1 MYCTKVYSVRVLL
14 LKTDLA
20 FYRLMYEQQIC
31 YNSVYRVGT
40 NKNNM
45 RNRIIAVRIT
55 EKQKEQIN
63 KQAQAMGLNASE
75 LVREYIIKLIDY
87 GTGLQNNN
95 SNSKA

>member
-14 LKTDLA
+14 LKTIKA
-20 FYRLMYEQQIC
+20 FLRYIDEQQNC
-31 YNSVYRVGT
+31 YNSVYIVET

-45 RNRIIAVRIT
+45 RSQIIAVRIT

-87 GTGLQNNN
+87 GTGLQNND

>member
-1 MYCTKVYSVRVLL
+1 MKHSVVN
-14 LKTDLA
+14 
-20 FYRLMYEQQIC
+20 I
-31 YNSVYRVGT
+31 VGT

-75 LVREYIIKLIDY
+75 LVRTHIVKLIEY
-87 GTGLQNNN
+87 GALNKQTNR
-95 SNSKA
+95 

>member
-14 LKTDLA
+14 LKTIKA
-20 FYRLMYEQQIC
+20 FLRYIYEQQMKH
-31 YNSVYRVGT
+31 SGVYIVGT

-87 GTGLQNNN
+87 GTGLQNND

>member
-14 LKTDLA
+14 LKTIKA
-20 FYRLMYEQQIC
+20 FLRYIDEQQNC
-31 YNSVYRVGT
+31 YNSVYIVGT

-45 RNRIIAVRIT
+45 RSQIIAVRIT

-87 GTGLQNNN
+87 GTGLQNND

>member
-20 FYRLMYEQQIC
+20 FYRLIYEQQNC
-31 YNSVYRVGT
+31 YNSVYIVGT

-45 RNRIIAVRIT
+45 RSQIIAVRIT

-63 KQAQAMGLNASE
+63 KQARAMGLNASE

>member
-1 MYCTKVYSVRVLL
+1 MYCTKVYSIRVLL
-14 LKTDLA
+14 LKTIKA
-20 FYRLMYEQQIC
+20 FLRYIDEQQNC
-31 YNSVYRVGT
+31 YNSVYIVET

-45 RNRIIAVRIT
+45 RSQIIAVRIT

-87 GTGLQNNN
+87 GTGLQNND

>member
-1 MYCTKVYSVRVLL
+1 MKHSGVY
-14 LKTDLA
+14 
-20 FYRLMYEQQIC
+20 I
-31 YNSVYRVGT
+31 VGT

-45 RNRIIAVRIT
+45 RSQIIAVRIT

>member
-14 LKTDLA
+14 LKTIKA
-20 FYRLMYEQQIC
+20 FLRYIDEQQIC
-31 YNSVYRVGT
+31 YNSVYIVGT

-45 RNRIIAVRIT
+45 RSQIIAVRIT

-87 GTGLQNNN
+87 GTGLQNND

>member
-14 LKTDLA
+14 LKTIKA
-20 FYRLMYEQQIC
+20 FLRYIYEQQNC
-31 YNSVYRVGT
+31 YNSVYIVGT

-45 RNRIIAVRIT
+45 RSQIIAVRIT

-87 GTGLQNNN
+87 GTGLQNND